1 MARWNKKFAQATTV
15 VDRPLPASVYEGGR
29 VPKSITLQSVKKEI
43 KALTDLMSKR
53 YKAAV
58 KMGVE
63 HSTVEKY
70 ERGYWDKPSTIRT
83 VAEGVKQ
90 IREMWGF
97 ITKVGTAKR
106 ALDAQKEGYLKEY
119 EGLKKRGWFD
129 ENEMG
134 YDDFLKFRKFYGI
147 YQSAHK
153 ESMYY
158 KVLEDYIDNF
168 YDANEGQRRSF
179 RKEDI
184 KELIKRWEYWEKQA
198 EAVRDKAIARLK
210 AGKFVPADSI
220 RRK

>member
-1 MARWNKKFAQATTV
+1 MARWNKRFAQSTSV
-15 VDRPLPASVYEGGR
+15 SDRPLPSAVYEGGR
-29 VPKSITLQSVKKEI
+29 VPKSVTLRDVKKEI

-58 KMGVE
+58 KRGVE
-63 HSTVEKY
+63 HSAVEKY
-70 ERGYWDKPSTIRT
+70 ERGYWDKPSSIRT
-83 VAEGVKQ
+83 VSEGIKQ
-90 IREMWGF
+90 IREMWAV

-106 ALDAQKEGYLKEY
+106 ALEAQKEGYLKEY

-129 ENEMG
+129 ENEMQ

-158 KVLEDYIDNF
+158 KVLEDYMENF
-168 YDANEGQRRSF
+168 YDESSGQRSF

-184 KELIKRWEYWEKQA
+184 SDLLKRWKYWEERA
-198 EAVRDKAIARLK
+198 EVARNKALERLRG
-210 AGKFVPADSI
+210 GKFISADSF
-220 RRK
+220 RGT